1 MFRSHIASV
10 HVAAVRRKEEEE
22 AEEAEEEF
30 LPLKVE
36 SVSRQVTVGSAVVE
50 PASSLFVQPWPVT
63 V

>member
-10 HVAAVRRKEEEE
+10 HVAAGRRKEE
-22 AEEAEEEF
+22 AEAEEEF

-36 SVSRQVTVGSAVVE
+36 GVSRQVTVGSAVVQ

>member
-10 HVAAVRRKEEEE
+10 HVAAGRRKE
-22 AEEAEEEF
+22 EEAEEEF